1 MQISVPVHARCLAP
15 VSSETFHGPVSL
27 INVSGP
33 ACLAVN
39 GNTNTNFRT
48 LNKFPDSPNCI
59 HTGNND
65 RNPNWEV
72 NLGQRYAIV
81 SITIYWNNAYLE
93 RSKGVKVTVDGQ
105 LCHVFQNTASNPSSF
120 SCRTPLTGQTV
131 RLSKTDYTS
140 DYYLTVC
147 EVEVWGLSCA
157 CSAYGVCDFSN
168 QDLKSISPRK
178 VNVALGKPAKMS
190 SMYTDEPHNEVSGPA
205 CLAVNG
211 NRNTAFRPINQ
222 FPDSPNCI
230 HTEAVDREPYWEV
243 DLGQPYTIASIAI
256 YWRDSQPQRSD
267 GVKVSVDGQFC
278 HRFQRPVANP
288 SRITC
293 GTPLTGQTF
302 RLSKADHV
310 TTGDYFLTVCEV
322 EVIVCGPGYFG
333 TDCERVCPQVCEK
346 NQTCSPV
353 DGTCPQAR
361 KSLPSTVD
369 ITSLAPLTP
378 DIPSSAPLTHDV
390 TSSAPLTRDVTSSAP
405 LTHDV
410 TSSAPLTHDVTSSAP
425 LTHDVTSSAPLT
437 HDVTSSAPLT
447 QDVTSS
453 APLTHD
459 VTRMALII
467 AGSFLCGC
475 VVTVICAAL
484 VLWLR
489 RVKGRQR
496 GCDSRSQG
504 GDVIMTKIR
513 ENTRVSPPDAAECSG
528 FAQSAAG
535 TGQGPDDDK
544 SADYINVSM
553 SQSLEDVLPK
563 KKANAYKPFP
573 TRRHVATIPDS
584 SSSDNEEYEEMM

>member
-1 MQISVPVHARCLAP
+1 M
-15 VSSETFHGPVSL
+15 SSYYVNTRTKQ
-27 INVSGP
+27 VSGP

-190 SMYTDEPHNEVSGPA
+190 SMFTDEPGQEVTGPA

-211 NRNTAFRPINQ
+211 NRNTTFRPINL

-230 HTEAVDREPYWEV
+230 HTERGDREPYWEV

-256 YWRDSQPQRSD
+256 YWRNILYIERSD
-267 GVKVSVDGQFC
+267 GVNVSVDGQFC
-278 HRFQRPVANP
+278 HTFQHPVANP
-288 SRITC
+288 STITC
-293 GTPLTGQTF
+293 GTSLTGRTV
-302 RLSKADHV
+302 RLSKADRS
-310 TTGDYFLTVCEV
+310 TIEFYFLTVCEV

-353 DGTCPQAR
+353 DGTCPQA
-361 KSLPSTVD
+361 VD
-369 ITSLAPLTP
+369 ITSST
-378 DIPSSAPLTHDV
+378 
-390 TSSAPLTRDVTSSAP
+390 
-405 LTHDV
+405 
-410 TSSAPLTHDVTSSAP
+410 
-425 LTHDVTSSAPLT
+425 
-437 HDVTSSAPLT
+437 
-447 QDVTSS
+447 
-453 APLTHD
+453 PLTHD
-459 VTRMALII
+459 VTRMAVII

-475 VVTVICAAL
+475 VVTGLCAAL
-484 VLWLR
+484 VMWLR
-489 RVKGRQR
+489 RVKGRQG
-496 GCDSRSQG
+496 GCDSSSQG

-535 TGQGPDDDK
+535 TAQGPDDDDG
-544 SADYINVSM
+544 SPDYVNVNM
-553 SQSLEDVLPK
+553 DESLKDVRPK
-563 KKANAYKPFP
+563 KKANAYKAFP
-573 TRRHVATIPDS
+573 TRRSDRHVATIPDS
-584 SSSDNEEYEEMM
+584 SSSGNEDYEEMM